1 MKRFFFLFLI
11 MGVLLVI
18 GCSDNA
24 TGPTNSGGLG
34 GTGGGG
40 NTGGVTFTMGT
51 TQGTQQGAT
60 MFTFKPS
67 VDVTVTTVTLKL
79 PAQQFEDPLTN
90 PNPNEVYTSQNTY
103 QIEEYTG
110 VQSGQQ
116 WQFVFVGKLGSST
129 GTAYNVTVNYTIP

>member
-1 MKRFFFLFLI
+1 MKKFFFLFLI
-11 MGVLLVI
+11 TGVLLVI

-40 NTGGVTFTMGT
+40 GGSVTFTMGT
-51 TQGTQQGAT
+51 TQGSQQGNT

-67 VDVTVTTVTLKL
+67 VDITITTVNIKL

-129 GTAYNVTVNYTIP
+129 GAAYTKTVDWTIP